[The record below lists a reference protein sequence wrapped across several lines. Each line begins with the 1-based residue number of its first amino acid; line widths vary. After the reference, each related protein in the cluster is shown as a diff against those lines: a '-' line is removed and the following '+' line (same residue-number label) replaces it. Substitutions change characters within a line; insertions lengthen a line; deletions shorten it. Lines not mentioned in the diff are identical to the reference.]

1 MKTGGA
7 IVLFFCLVAVLSPF
21 IAPFSPTEIVS
32 DQLRLPPLWQQEVPT
47 AHLLGTDDLGRD
59 VFSRLLYGAPVSL
72 GIGACVVL
80 FSVTLGV
87 LLALLAGTLGGWV
100 DQLISRC
107 IDIVMALPSML
118 LAIVVVAILGPSL
131 QNTILAVGF
140 VSIPSVFRIVR
151 AQVLI
156 EMRKNYVIAARTFGA
171 SWWRLSFIHV
181 LPNCLAPILVQASL
195 GFSEGILSAAA
206 LGFLGLGAQ
215 PPTPEWGTLL
225 SDSRSYIESSPWL
238 VTLPGLCILLVVIG
252 FNLLGDGLR
261 DYFDPKLKRS
271 A

>member
-1 MKTGGA
+1 MKMGGV
-7 IVLFFCLVAVLSPF
+7 IVLFFCLVAVFSPL
-21 IAPFSPTEIVS
+21 IAPFSPHEIVS
-32 DQLRLPPLWQQEVPT
+32 DQLRMPPIWEQDPPT
-47 AHLLGTDDLGRD
+47 SHFLGTDDLGRD
-59 VFSRLLYGAPVSL
+59 VFSRLVYGAPVSL

-80 FSVTLGV
+80 FSVSLGV
-87 LLALLAGTLGGWV
+87 LLALLAGTLGSGI
-100 DQLISRC
+100 DQLISRSV
-107 IDIVMALPSML
+107 DILMSLPSML

-140 VSIPSVFRIVR
+140 VSIPSVYRIIR
-151 AQVLI
+151 AQILV
-156 EMRKNYVIAARTFGA
+156 EMKKNYVIAARTFGA
-171 SWWRLSFIHV
+171 SWWRIAFIHV
-181 LPNCLAPILVQASL
+181 LPNCLAPILVQASM

-238 VTLPGLCILLVVIG
+238 VTFPGLCILLVVIG

-261 DYFDPKLKRS
+261 DYFDPKLKRQE
-271 A
+271 